1 MQQLFSIFVFYRPL
15 ILWSFGINTFLSFM
29 NYDVI
34 PILIIKLFLV
44 IFLWYISN
52 ETSAKR
58 KLIFYKNLGISTLKL
73 FSFLFIFDLFLS
85 IPFLLV
91 LKVFV

>member
-1 MQQLFSIFVFYRPL
+1 MQQLFSIFVFYRPF
-15 ILWSFGINTFLSFM
+15 ILWSFAVNTVFSFL
-29 NYDVI
+29 NYDII
-34 PILIIKLFLV
+34 PILIIKLLLV

-52 ETSAKR
+52 ETRAKQ

-73 FSFLFIFDLFLS
+73 FSFLFIIDLFLS

-91 LKVFV
+91 LKEFV